1 TSEHVEGSRKIVNA
15 VEVSLAVNQKDEEFK
30 SGFLRLYLDKIRNSS
45 NTGER
50 FVNLKVEPTK
60 MIVRD
65 ETPEEKQEHIQLL
78 SDNGK
83 EDTSKFQNK
92 DNKIEAINNTFGGL
106 PGV

>member
-1 TSEHVEGSRKIVNA
+1 
-15 VEVSLAVNQKDEEFK
+15 
-30 SGFLRLYLDKIRNSS
+30 
-45 NTGER
+45 
-50 FVNLKVEPTK
+50 